1 MFMYMDM
8 ALKRDEDEAEK
19 KKAEHFINYLIAMYT
34 QPSFG
39 KTDQQFENNKK
50 KFIESI
56 TPKLESKGPAKVY
69 QWDEELMKRLK
80 AQQDNQ

>member
-39 KTDQQFENNKK
+39 EKNQQFESNKK
-50 KFIESI
+50 KFVESI
-56 TPKLESKGPAKVY
+56 TPKLGNAESEKV
-69 QWDEELMKRLK
+69 QDWDADHMKYVQQQLK
-80 AQQDNQ
+80 Q